1 MGDRV
6 AEVELNG
13 DDEPAEQV
21 GRPWGL
27 IVATTL
33 LLSIG
38 VASIGWVA
46 YDASSHTP
54 DESFW
59 GTLKPSQ
66 ASVLVAL
73 TTVYAAA
80 LAATVGPLVYT
91 SRVESMRSFSAA
103 VAKDMRSNY
112 AHMNEQIDLVRRSVK
127 KMREAS
133 VGGRLL
139 DEDEIRLEIEDIQQN
154 AATLSETIVRQSRKW
169 KKAQQFHGKWPGRRP
184 WIALMYK
191 HEMITETQREQFNDI
206 YESRRFTRSGE
217 PESPTQ
223 EDLVRLQATYKDLIS
238 SIKNT

>member
-1 MGDRV
+1 MGERV
-6 AEVELNG
+6 AEIEING
-13 DDEPAEQV
+13 DDEPADKV

-27 IVATTL
+27 IIATAL

-38 VASIGWVA
+38 VAAIGWVA
-46 YDASSHTP
+46 YDASNHTP
-54 DESFW
+54 DQSFW

-139 DEDEIRLEIEDIQQN
+139 DVDEIRLEIEDFQQN

-169 KKAQQFHGKWPGRRP
+169 KKAQQFRGKWPGRRP
-184 WIALMYK
+184 WIDLMYRHK
-191 HEMITETQREQFNDI
+191 MITENQRGQFDDI

-217 PESPTQ
+217 PETPTQ
-223 EDLVRLQATYKDLIS
+223 EDLVKLQTTYKALIS

>member
-1 MGDRV
+1 MADI
-6 AEVELNG
+6 ELNG
-13 DDEPAEQV
+13 DDEPADTV

-27 IVATTL
+27 VIATTL

-38 VASIGWVA
+38 VATVGWVA
-46 YDASSHTP
+46 YDASNHTP
-54 DESFW
+54 GESFW
-59 GTLKPSQ
+59 GTLEPAQ

-73 TTVYAAA
+73 ATIYAAA

-133 VGGRLL
+133 VGGRVL

-169 KKAQQFHGKWPGRRP
+169 KKAQQFQGKWPGRRP
-184 WIALMYK
+184 WINLMYR
-191 HEMITETQREQFNDI
+191 HEMITEAQRVQFDEI

-217 PESPTQ
+217 PESPTR
-223 EDLVRLQATYKDLIS
+223 EDLVRLQQTYKELIS